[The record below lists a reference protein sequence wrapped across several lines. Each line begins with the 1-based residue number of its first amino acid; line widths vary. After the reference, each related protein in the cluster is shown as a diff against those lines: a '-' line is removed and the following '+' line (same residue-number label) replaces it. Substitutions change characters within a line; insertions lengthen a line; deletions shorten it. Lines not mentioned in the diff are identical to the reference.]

1 MQASRGNVELRRVY
15 ITLPAN
21 HCCNDIAARHT
32 NKLVWCGTQ
41 VKRGRTLREEITVAT
56 VLSKAADE
64 VFVRA
69 NGKVMSL
76 RPEQMIWERPE
87 GFDQHDAEKNVV
99 HDDNHAA
106 SLRGVLF
113 RHGITSEMALGE
125 VSYETVLSKGWMRRD
140 VTRTRARLLLQ
151 TKRGGRLSIEDVMA
165 YNAYIMLLEHAML
178 KAREE
183 LQRRYKLTTMMM
195 NASRNRRGADGA
207 AQASD
212 TRIVLTC
219 CGAQTRGER
228 RRQSASTSACWSRS
242 QYTTR
247 TCEQ

>member
-1 MQASRGNVELRRVY
+1 MPGYGKSKAKKKKAKRSGGGGGG
-15 ITLPAN
+15 
-21 HCCNDIAARHT
+21 ARPT
-32 NKLVWCGTQ
+32 CTEN
-41 VKRGRTLREEITVAT
+41 T
-56 VLSKAADE
+56 VLSKADDE

-106 SLRGVLF
+106 LLRGVLF
-113 RHGITSEMALGE
+113 RHGIISEMALGE
-125 VSYETVLSKGWMRRD
+125 VSYETVLSKGWMGRD

-151 TKRGGRLSIEDVMA
+151 TKSGGRQSIEDVMA
-165 YNAYIMLLEHAML
+165 YNAYVMLLEHAML

-183 LQRRYKLTTMMM
+183 LQRRYKLTTMMIFFIIIHM
-195 NASRNRRGADGA
+195 ITFVRV
-207 AQASD
+207 D
-212 TRIVLTC
+212 TSIVPTC
-219 CGAQTRGER
+219 CGVQTRGER
-228 RRQSASTSACWSRS
+228 RRQSASTSACLSRR
-242 QYTTR
+242 QCTTR